1 MLWRK
6 INNMIKLAFF
16 DVDGTLSAPQ
26 YMVNGKLQIG
36 MTDAQWLEYCAAHGE
51 DTYEYCKPVKVVKD
65 PELRQSQ
72 AGKSVCSFSG
82 AVKRRFAKEGD
93 TDTDWF
99 QFTAF
104 GATADFISKY
114 FKKGSKILV
123 EGTLQNNNYDGEKNG
138 QKISYRTDKIIV
150 DNVEFYGKK
159 EDGAVAPNTSNNAS
173 SNSAPAANTSA
184 PKANSAPAGVESYD
198 AYDDF

>member
-1 MLWRK
+1 MNK
-6 INNMIKLAFF
+6 VIMVA
-16 DVDGTLSAPQ
+16 TL
-26 YMVNGKLQIG
+26 G
-36 MTDAQWLEYCAAHGE
+36 
-51 DTYEYCKPVKVVKD
+51 KD

-159 EDGAVAPNTSNNAS
+159 EDGAVAPDTSNNTS
-173 SNSAPAANTSA
+173 SNSAPAA
-184 PKANSAPAGVESYD
+184 KANSAPASVESYD

>member
-1 MLWRK
+1 MNK
-6 INNMIKLAFF
+6 VIMVA
-16 DVDGTLSAPQ
+16 TL
-26 YMVNGKLQIG
+26 G
-36 MTDAQWLEYCAAHGE
+36 
-51 DTYEYCKPVKVVKD
+51 KD

-159 EDGAVAPNTSNNAS
+159 EDGAVAPNTSNNTS
-173 SNSAPAANTSA
+173 SNSAPAA
-184 PKANSAPAGVESYD
+184 KANSAPASVESYD

>member
-1 MLWRK
+1 MNK
-6 INNMIKLAFF
+6 VIMVA
-16 DVDGTLSAPQ
+16 TL
-26 YMVNGKLQIG
+26 G
-36 MTDAQWLEYCAAHGE
+36 
-51 DTYEYCKPVKVVKD
+51 KD

-173 SNSAPAANTSA
+173 SNSASAA
-184 PKANSAPAGVESYD
+184 KANSAPANVESYD

>member
-1 MLWRK
+1 MNK
-6 INNMIKLAFF
+6 VIMVA
-16 DVDGTLSAPQ
+16 TL
-26 YMVNGKLQIG
+26 G
-36 MTDAQWLEYCAAHGE
+36 
-51 DTYEYCKPVKVVKD
+51 KD

-159 EDGAVAPNTSNNAS
+159 EDGAVAPNTSNNTS
-173 SNSAPAANTSA
+173 SNSAPAA
-184 PKANSAPAGVESYD
+184 KANSAPAGVESYD

>member
-1 MLWRK
+1 MNK
-6 INNMIKLAFF
+6 VIMVA
-16 DVDGTLSAPQ
+16 TL
-26 YMVNGKLQIG
+26 G
-36 MTDAQWLEYCAAHGE
+36 
-51 DTYEYCKPVKVVKD
+51 KD

-123 EGTLQNNNYDGEKNG
+123 EGTLQNNNYDGEKDG
-138 QKISYRTDKIIV
+138 QKVSYRTDKIII

-159 EDGAVAPNTSNNAS
+159 EDGAVTPNTSNNAS
-173 SNSAPAANTSA
+173 SNSAPVANTSA
-184 PKANSAPAGVESYD
+184 PKTNSAPAGVESYD

>member
-1 MLWRK
+1 MNK
-6 INNMIKLAFF
+6 VIMVA
-16 DVDGTLSAPQ
+16 TL
-26 YMVNGKLQIG
+26 G
-36 MTDAQWLEYCAAHGE
+36 
-51 DTYEYCKPVKVVKD
+51 KD

-159 EDGAVAPNTSNNAS
+159 EDGAVASNTSNNTS
-173 SNSAPAANTSA
+173 SNSAPAA
-184 PKANSAPAGVESYD
+184 KANSAPASVESYD

>member
-1 MLWRK
+1 MNK
-6 INNMIKLAFF
+6 VIMVA
-16 DVDGTLSAPQ
+16 TL
-26 YMVNGKLQIG
+26 G
-36 MTDAQWLEYCAAHGE
+36 
-51 DTYEYCKPVKVVKD
+51 KD

-159 EDGAVAPNTSNNAS
+159 EDGAVAPNTSNNTS
-173 SNSAPAANTSA
+173 SNSAAAA
-184 PKANSAPAGVESYD
+184 KANSAPASVESYD

>member
-1 MLWRK
+1 MNK
-6 INNMIKLAFF
+6 VIMVA
-16 DVDGTLSAPQ
+16 TL
-26 YMVNGKLQIG
+26 G
-36 MTDAQWLEYCAAHGE
+36 
-51 DTYEYCKPVKVVKD
+51 KD

-82 AVKRRFAKEGD
+82 AVKRRLAKEGD

-159 EDGAVAPNTSNNAS
+159 EDGAVAPNTSNNTS
-173 SNSAPAANTSA
+173 SNSAPAA
-184 PKANSAPAGVESYD
+184 KANSAPASVESYD